1 LKNAIEIIGIAWNFY
16 RKQPVLNQIAFW
28 LLFAPIG
35 LIDAISGMIDTVAAQ
50 GFNTGMNTMEQMTA
64 MEFAIT
70 IPIVIVLVYLMV
82 WGHICILMVSK
93 KMLSSGSGR
102 SRSSFKAVRDQS
114 KKFIIP
120 LLLVGILRS
129 ITTFLWAL
137 LLIVPGVVYSIRTVF
152 YDILM
157 IEGGKVIYGRQML
170 TKSTNMVKGHGWD
183 IFVRLLIIGV
193 CIFGSTGLVSAA
205 LQIGLTAIDYRLE
218 NLAIILIDA
227 IDAYAGMFFIVCT
240 VALYAEL
247 KKLSTTK

>member
-1 LKNAIEIIGIAWNFY
+1 
-16 RKQPVLNQIAFW
+16 
-28 LLFAPIG
+28 
-35 LIDAISGMIDTVAAQ
+35 
-50 GFNTGMNTMEQMTA
+50 
-64 MEFAIT
+64 
-70 IPIVIVLVYLMV
+70 
-82 WGHICILMVSK
+82 
-93 KMLSSGSGR
+93 
-102 SRSSFKAVRDQS
+102 
-114 KKFIIP
+114 
-120 LLLVGILRS
+120 
-129 ITTFLWAL
+129 
-137 LLIVPGVVYSIRTVF
+137 
-152 YDILM
+152 M

-183 IFVRLLIIGV
+183 IFVRLLSIGV

>member
-1 LKNAIEIIGIAWNFY
+1 LKNATEIIGIAWNFY

-28 LLFAPIG
+28 LFFAPVG

-50 GFNTGMNTMEQMTA
+50 SFNTGINTMEQMTA

-70 IPIVIVLVYLMV
+70 IPIVITLVYLMV
-82 WGHICILMVSK
+82 WGHICVLMVSK
-93 KMLSSGSGR
+93 KMLSSSAGR

-129 ITTFLWAL
+129 ITALLWML
-137 LLIVPGVVYSIRTVF
+137 LLIVPGVIYSIRTVF
-152 YDILM
+152 YDIMM
-157 IEGGKVIYGRQML
+157 IEEGKVIYGREML

-205 LQIGLTAIDYRLE
+205 LQIGLSSIDYRLE

-227 IDAYAGMFFIVCT
+227 IDAYAGMFFMVCT
-240 VALYAEL
+240 VALYAEF
-247 KKLSTTK
+247 KKLSPTK

>member
-1 LKNAIEIIGIAWNFY
+1 MKNAIEIIGIAWNFY

-35 LIDAISGMIDTVAAQ
+35 LIDALSGMIDTVAAQ
-50 GFNTGMNTMEQMTA
+50 SFSLNADTMQSMTA
-64 MEFAIT
+64 LEMALT
-70 IPIVIVLVYLMV
+70 IPIIIGLVYFMV
-82 WGHICILMVSK
+82 WGHVCTLMVSK
-93 KMLSSGSGR
+93 KLLSSSAGR

-129 ITTFLWAL
+129 ITAFLWML
-137 LLIVPGVVYSIRTVF
+137 LLIVPGVIYSIRTVF
-152 YDILM
+152 YDIM
-157 IEGGKVIYGRQML
+157 TVEEGKVVYGRQML

-183 IFVRLLIIGV
+183 IFVRLLIIGICV
-193 CIFGSTGLVSAA
+193 FGSTALISAG

-218 NLAIILIDA
+218 NLAIVLVDA

-240 VALYAEL
+240 VAVYAEL
-247 KKLSTTK
+247 KKLSPTK